1 MITVP
6 SLSSFLILSSTIPWT
21 TITAFPCTFEKAL
34 QVLAKCLLDD
44 PSTQNSY
51 NDLIKGKCNSSDGTQ
66 LHLTKPSPK
75 YLRCTWILFHCS
87 DLSRIMPS
95 IKSLTNIT
103 HHTSWTHKHQ
113 HIEFLGGNIDVFPR
127 FPNLTSGIIVLKRV
141 LPTTLSTGKLP
152 YSMLLLLIY
161 LIFHL
166 LSRGICTSSK
176 F

>member
-1 MITVP
+1 MNNHNCIPLYLWKSTA
-6 SLSSFLILSSTIPWT
+6 SSSKMSPWWPFYTEFLQWPY
-21 TITAFPCTFEKAL
+21 KR
-34 QVLAKCLLDD
+34 
-44 PSTQNSY
+44 
-51 NDLIKGKCNSSDGTQ
+51 KCNSSDGTQ

-87 DLSRIMPS
+87 DLSRVMPS